1 MIKAILFDFWG
12 TLVEQGLHSPLKEL
26 HQIFCPRTPF
36 SEFVIKAEKAMMI
49 SVYPSFK
56 EMFLSLENEFNYPL
70 SEEFRDNLIGFW
82 NKNWMLAHP
91 YPETEAILKEL
102 KESHALA
109 LISNTD
115 CISIERVM
123 EKFSLKQIFDKIFLS
138 YKLGLIKSE
147 PEFLKTALEELKLE
161 KEDVLVVGD
170 SLQSDIYPA
179 KKMGI
184 KAILVDRKNKRDY
197 ELKIT
202 SLNELPELIKR
213 LNKNAAELKGN

>member
-1 MIKAILFDFWG
+1 MVSG
-12 TLVEQGLHSPLKEL
+12 
-26 HQIFCPRTPF
+26 
-36 SEFVIKAEKAMMI
+36 
-49 SVYPSFK
+49 
-56 EMFLSLENEFNYPL
+56 
-70 SEEFRDNLIGFW
+70 IGSW
-82 NKNWMLAHP
+82 Q
-91 YPETEAILKEL
+91 T
-102 KESHALA
+102 
-109 LISNTD
+109 LIS
-115 CISIERVM
+115 RVM

>member
-1 MIKAILFDFWG
+1 MKDNFDLFFRRKPALM
-12 TLVEQGLHSPLKEL
+12 LVALKKNT
-26 HQIFCPRTPF
+26 R
-36 SEFVIKAEKAMMI
+36 MRYG
-49 SVYPSFK
+49 SVLAK
-56 EMFLSLENEFNYPL
+56 EIDCTY
-70 SEEFRDNLIGFW
+70 
-82 NKNWMLAHP
+82 
-91 YPETEAILKEL
+91 
-102 KESHALA
+102 SHA
-109 LISNTD
+109 
-115 CISIERVM
+115 V
-123 EKFSLKQIFDKIFLS
+123 KILQ
-138 YKLGLIKSE
+138 
-147 PEFLKTALEELKLE
+147 TLEELKLE

>member
-26 HQIFCPRTPF
+26 HAIFCPRTSF
-36 SEFVIKAEKAMMI
+36 SEFVIKAEKAMMTKT
-49 SVYPSFK
+49 YPGLK
-56 EMFLSLENEFNYPL
+56 EMFLCLENEFNFPL

-91 YPETEAILKEL
+91 YPETEIILKEL
-102 KESHALA
+102 KETYTLA

-115 CISIERVM
+115 SISIERVM
-123 EKFSLKQIFDKIFLS
+123 EKFSLKQFFYKTFLS
-138 YKLGLIKSE
+138 YNLGLIKSE
-147 PEFLKTALEELKLE
+147 PDFLKTVLKELKLDATE
-161 KEDVLVVGD
+161 VLVVGD

-184 KAILVDRKNKRDY
+184 KAILIDRKNKRDVQP
-197 ELKIT
+197 KIN
-202 SLNELPELIKR
+202 SLQELPSLIK
-213 LNKNAAELKGN
+213 KIEEEIGDK